1 MLSSIAHQ
9 RWTVSR
15 ICLQH
20 FGFTSDT
27 PTFCGFKVGSLD
39 PVWPCFRAVLGLSD
53 GRQVLQRQC
62 TCNALIHS
70 YWLSRSI
77 ESKTPSST
85 TFYENSPL
93 DRTFG
98 AFWSWHDLACLDAI
112 GRLGI

>member
-1 MLSSIAHQ
+1 M
-9 RWTVSR
+9 VGK
-15 ICLQH
+15 
-20 FGFTSDT
+20 F
-27 PTFCGFKVGSLD
+27 FKGN
-39 PVWPCFRAVLGLSD
+39 VLVMHL
-53 GRQVLQRQC
+53 RLV
-62 TCNALIHS
+62 HS